1 MGSLFGRGHKV
12 ACSHILVSKR
22 EKALELAEQ
31 LTGGADFAQL
41 AREHSTCPSRA
52 DGGKLGT
59 FGRGQMVKEFD
70 SVAFGLEVGQTSEP
84 VQTKFGWHLIK
95 RTA

>member
-1 MGSLFGRGHKV
+1 MGSLLGFGPKV
-12 ACSHILVSKR
+12 ACSHILVSKK
-22 EKALELAEQ
+22 EKAEELLGQ
-31 LTGGADFAQL
+31 LAAGADFAQL

-59 FGRGQMVKEFD
+59 FGKGQMVKEFD
-70 SVAFGLEVGQTSEP
+70 AVAFALKVGETSQP
-84 VQTKFGWHLIK
+84 VQTKFGWHLVK